1 LGEGAKLSAAARM
14 GELDRA
20 FHLTRSGNSVKPSEL
35 WHSRNFYVRQCNLV
49 EHDGLVWGANGGIES
64 FHGADLKTGKIVWQ
78 QRVYARGNSVLL
90 PDGRL
95 IILDED
101 GKLTM
106 AKPSGKGLEP
116 ISQAQVLTSE
126 SWTAPSLVG
135 TRLYVRNR
143 AEMAVFGD
151 AHLVPGR

>member
-1 LGEGAKLSAAARM
+1 L
-14 GELDRA
+14 
-20 FHLTRSGNSVKPSEL
+20 
-35 WHSRNFYVRQCNLV
+35 
-49 EHDGLVWGANGGIES
+49 
-64 FHGADLKTGKIVWQ
+64 
-78 QRVYARGNSVLL
+78 LL

-143 AEMAVFGD
+143 AEMAVFELGD
-151 AHLVPGR
+151 PAAKRR